1 MAFQHQR
8 RPQRAAR
15 HPAPR
20 PKEPSINKTV
30 SIIAEEK
37 HSAMINPPKP
47 VEQLP
52 SLEHNGVEIICR
64 IHHGFSTPE
73 RGPQPQARYLYG
85 AVSPEGERHWRRSLN
100 DIQTLIEA
108 GFKLNAAAS
117 AKSDA

>member
-1 MAFQHQR
+1 MASRTSDAPKGRSGIQ
-8 RPQRAAR
+8 
-15 HPAPR
+15 HPA
-20 PKEPSINKTV
+20 KETFNNQNGFYHREGK
-30 SIIAEEK
+30 K
-37 HSAMINPPKP
+37 HFAMIYPPKP

-52 SLEHNGVEIICR
+52 SLEHNGVEIVCR

-100 DIQTLIEA
+100 DIQALIDA
-108 GFKLNAAAS
+108 GFKLNAAAA

>member
-1 MAFQHQR
+1 MIYP
-8 RPQRAAR
+8 PQ
-15 HPAPR
+15 
-20 PKEPSINKTV
+20 
-30 SIIAEEK
+30 
-37 HSAMINPPKP
+37 P

-52 SLEHNGVEIICR
+52 SLEHNGVEIVCR

-100 DIQTLIEA
+100 DIQALIDA
-108 GFKLNAAAS
+108 GFKLNADGA